1 MYSKDSVKVLEL
13 GGAPG
18 KSPVP
23 LLIVTLNVMLLKS
36 QRKAFKSP
44 PDWSR
49 MSNLNFLTKLN

>member
-1 MYSKDSVKVLEL
+1 MSEL